1 MKRPIKEVVFSSR
14 FEKEFDRLPRE
25 IQELAHKK
33 DRKFRADAFN
43 PSLETHKLSG
53 KFEGDWAYSVNRS
66 YRVHFRFLMTT
77 PLHTSISA
85 HMRFINNLWTRK
97 GGQ

>member
-1 MKRPIKEVVFSSR
+1 MKRLIEEVVFSSR
-14 FEKEFDRLPRE
+14 FEKEFGRLPRE

-33 DRKFRADAFN
+33 HEKFRINAFD

-66 YRVHFRFLMTT
+66 YRVHFRFFDD
-77 PLHTSISA
+77 HTVA
-85 HMRFINNLWTRK
+85 YINIGTHEIYK
-97 GGQ
+97 